1 VIFIKSTNHQGPG
14 IITGDDENTPDAR
27 SEEDEE
33 EIDLPLSEE
42 DEFMPDDPLGSVG
55 DAQESEDSVNDSDYC
70 NDDIAVI
77 VSQGKTNKK
86 PQKASMKSK
95 TVPQATKKPEEK
107 IFHLSNC
114 QGSIRVNGK
123 SVPKLKSGVLPA
135 NANASLTMLSPLLCK
150 KKVVEEQS
158 GLVIITND
166 ISKNRPG
173 FRRRQGFKL
182 QEESTGPSV
191 EVPASARRDSGDDIE
206 VLIEKTKPAAQKLD
220 AIKLL
225 DLKTSRVERTTMK
238 TTQVPAQ
245 VKKPAPK
252 PSILDILASKTPIA
266 KAAEK
271 KPAAAPKIAQTFLKP
286 SQPSGIQS
294 SPQHVV
300 MPKGVDPG
308 SVEVPAGMQLMV
320 SDTGEYYL
328 LPQQPE
334 GSTVA
339 LAQDPESGVV
349 QVVSI
354 PEAGTTTGNIITG
367 DQAPSVTTQQGN

>member
-1 VIFIKSTNHQGPG
+1 
-14 IITGDDENTPDAR
+14 
-27 SEEDEE
+27 
-33 EIDLPLSEE
+33 
-42 DEFMPDDPLGSVG
+42 MPDDPLGSVG

-70 NDDIAVI
+70 NDEIADVA
-77 VSQGKTNKK
+77 SHGKTKKK
-86 PQKASMKSK
+86 PQKPPAKPK
-95 TVPQATKKPEEK
+95 TVPQASKKPEEK

-135 NANASLTMLSPLLCK
+135 NANASLIMLSPLLCK
-150 KKVVEEQS
+150 KKVADEQS

-166 ISKNRPG
+166 PAKNKPG

-182 QEESTGPSV
+182 QDDSIISLPS
-191 EVPASARRDSGDDIE
+191 ELPTRRDRGADVE
-206 VLIEKTKPAAQKLD
+206 VLIEKTKPAAPKLD

-225 DLKTSRVERTTMK
+225 DLKTSKVERTLTMK
-238 TTQVPAQ
+238 TIKVPAQ
-245 VKKPAPK
+245 VKAPAQK
-252 PSILDILASKTPIA
+252 PSILDILTANRPVSNTV
-266 KAAEK
+266 EK
-271 KPAAAPKIAQTFLKP
+271 KTVAAPKITQPIIKP
-286 SQPSGIQS
+286 SQQAGIQS

-308 SVEVPAGMQLMV
+308 AVEVPAGMQLMV

-339 LAQDPESGVV
+339 LAQDPESGAV

-354 PEAGTTTGNIITG
+354 PEAVTTTTTAGLVTG
-367 DQAPSVTTQQGN
+367 DKAPTIVTTQQGNFFCEIIIFILNILV

>member
-1 VIFIKSTNHQGPG
+1 
-14 IITGDDENTPDAR
+14 
-27 SEEDEE
+27 
-33 EIDLPLSEE
+33 
-42 DEFMPDDPLGSVG
+42 MPDDPLGSVG
-55 DAQESEDSVNDSDYC
+55 DPESEDSVNDSDYC
-70 NDDIAVI
+70 NDEIAI
-77 VSQGKTNKK
+77 ISQGKTKKK
-86 PQKASMKSK
+86 PLKTYVKPK
-95 TVPQATKKPEEK
+95 TVPQASKKPEEK

-135 NANASLTMLSPLLCK
+135 NANASLIMLSPLLCK
-150 KKVVEEQS
+150 KKVSEEQS
-158 GLVIITND
+158 GLVIITSD
-166 ISKNRPG
+166 VSKNKPG

-182 QEESTGPSV
+182 QDDSAVSSSPV
-191 EVPASARRDSGDDIE
+191 EVPARRDSGDDVE
-206 VLIEKTKPAAQKLD
+206 VIIEKTKPAAQKLD

-225 DLKTSRVERTTMK
+225 DLKTSKVERTTMK
-238 TTQVPAQ
+238 TIKVPAQ
-245 VKKPAPK
+245 VKSPAQK
-252 PSILDILASKTPIA
+252 PSILDMLVANTIKKPV
-266 KAAEK
+266 EK
-271 KPAAAPKIAQTFLKP
+271 KPVAPSKIRQNFFKT

-308 SVEVPAGMQLMV
+308 AVEVPAGMQLMV

-339 LAQDPESGVV
+339 LAQDPESGAV

-354 PEAGTTTGNIITG
+354 PEAGTSTGSLITG
-367 DQAPSVTTQQGN
+367 DQVPTVSTQQGNLKLLDIDHFA